1 MAEAAAEAA
10 SAIGLKA
17 ELSLFDSITIVA
29 GSMIGS
35 GIFIVSADIA
45 RHVGSPAALLAV
57 WIAAGLMTIAGALA
71 CGELAAMMPQA
82 GGQYVY
88 LREAYGGMPA
98 FLFGWTLLLVI
109 QTGTI
114 AAVAVAFARFG
125 AVLWPA
131 LGGPMWFGAQGVGIN
146 AERAGAIGVIA
157 LLTFVNLRGLDM
169 GRAVQ
174 NFFTSGKVLSLAF
187 IILLGFIVAPN
198 HNAVEINFV
207 SGFFGSGQWSMGFA
221 AAFGAAMVGSLFA
234 SDAWAAVT
242 FTAAEIRNP
251 KRDLPR
257 ALALGTGIVI
267 LLYVLTNAAYLCQLP
282 VVATPG
288 AGPGSGAAGLGR
300 QVFALGIAGAPHDR
314 VAAAAMQVVW
324 GGAGGVITAVL
335 VMISTFGCAN
345 GLILTGARVLY
356 AMAHDGVFFAVAG
369 RLYRARVPAV
379 ALVMQSVWAAILTL
393 SGTYSSLL
401 DYGRFA
407 QLIFYLITV
416 GAVFVMRVRRPHAPR
431 PYRAW
436 GYPWLPAVY
445 IVAAVALMADLLV
458 VKPRYTWGGLLIVL
472 SGVPVY
478 MYLYRRALRAVESAR
493 AAAEN

>member
-1 MAEAAAEAA
+1 MAEAA
-10 SAIGLKA
+10 SATGLKA

-71 CGELAAMMPQA
+71 YGELAAMMPQA

-131 LGGPMWFGAQGVGIN
+131 LGGPMWFGAQGVGID
-146 AERAGAIGVIA
+146 AERAGAIGAIA

-169 GRAVQ
+169 GRVVQ

-187 IILLGFIVAPN
+187 IILLGCIVAPN
-198 HNAVEINFV
+198 HNAVELNFAG
-207 SGFFGSGQWSMGFA
+207 GFFGSGQWSTGFA

-234 SDAWAAVT
+234 SDAWAGVT

-267 LLYVLTNAAYLCQLP
+267 LLYVLTNVAYLCQLP
-282 VVATPG
+282 VVASPATGPG
-288 AGPGSGAAGLGR
+288 AGANALAR

-356 AMAHDGVFFAVAG
+356 AMAHDGVFFTAAG
-369 RLYRARVPAV
+369 RLNRARVPAV
-379 ALVMQSVWAAILTL
+379 ALVMQAVWAAVLTL
-393 SGTYSSLL
+393 SGTYSELL
-401 DYGRFA
+401 DYVIFA
-407 QLIFYLITV
+407 QLLFYVITV
-416 GAVFVMRVRRPHAPR
+416 GAVFVMRVRRPDAPR

-436 GYPWLPAVY
+436 GYPWLPAGY

-458 VKPRYTWGGLLIVL
+458 VKPRYTCGGLLIVM

-478 MYLYRRALRAVESAR
+478 IYLYRRAQRAADSAR
-493 AAAEN
+493 PAAAGGD